1 MAIMRTKGGSRLVA
15 DGTVMKA
22 LSGFYYV
29 ETDSGILRCRARGR
43 MRYDKVTPLV
53 GDRVTVTPTGGGEGA
68 LDAILPRKNQFFRPP
83 AANIDLMVILAANV
97 IPVTDPFLIDCMTA
111 IAAHAGAGSLVVLN
125 KCDLDRADGLFGI
138 YSRAGVDVL
147 RVSALTGEGTEELK
161 ARLRGR
167 FSVFTGNS
175 GVGKSSVL
183 NAIAPDLSIPTGEVS
198 QKLGRGRHTTRHVE
212 IFRTPDGALIADTPG
227 FSAFDME
234 KMELT
239 DAGKLQY
246 AFPEFAPYLDS
257 CRFAGCSH
265 VKESGC
271 AVLEALRE
279 GKLEPTRHRSYVR
292 LYEQLKSVN
301 EWERR
306 TTAK

>member
-1 MAIMRTKGGSRLVA
+1 
-15 DGTVMKA
+15 MKA

-29 ETDSGILRCRARGR
+29 ETGSGVLRCRARGR
-43 MRYDKVTPLV
+43 MRYDKVAPLV
-53 GDRVTVTPTGGGEGA
+53 GDRVTVTPTGGGEGT
-68 LDAILPRKNQFFRPP
+68 LDAVLPRRNQFSRPP
-83 AANIDLMVILAANV
+83 AANIDLMVILASSV
-97 IPVTDPFLIDCMTA
+97 IPVTDPFLIDRMTV
-111 IAAHAGAGSLVVLN
+111 IARHAGAGSLVVLN
-125 KCDLDRADGLFGI
+125 KCDMDRADGLYGI

-147 RVSALTGEGTEELK
+147 RVSAVTGEGIGELT
-161 ARLRGR
+161 ARLAGK

-183 NAIAPDLSIPTGEVS
+183 NAIDPDFAIPTGDVS

-227 FSAFDME
+227 FSSFDVE
-234 KMELT
+234 KLELT
-239 DAGKLQY
+239 DPRELQY
-246 AFPEFAPYLDS
+246 AFPEFAPYLDA

-279 GKLEPTRHRSYVR
+279 GKIEPTRHKSYVR

-301 EWERR
+301 EWERK
-306 TTAK
+306 TP